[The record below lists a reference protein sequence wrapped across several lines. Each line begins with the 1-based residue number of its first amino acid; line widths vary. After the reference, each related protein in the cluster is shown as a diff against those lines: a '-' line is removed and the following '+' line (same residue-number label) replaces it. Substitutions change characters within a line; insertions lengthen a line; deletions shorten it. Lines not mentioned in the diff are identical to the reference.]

1 MKPAKPIYLDHAATT
16 PTDPQVVEAMLPY
29 FSEQYGNPS
38 SAHRFGRQAENAIE
52 SAREKLAQLLNCG
65 RSEIIFTGCGTES
78 DNMALRG
85 VAMQALAEGKRAH
98 IFTAHTEHHAVSHTA
113 EQLARLNL
121 AEVTWLQPE
130 PDGSITPQRL
140 QAALSALRPEQV
152 GLVSVMYANNEIGT
166 IQPIAALAE
175 VAHAYGALFHTDA
188 VQAAGQ
194 LSLDVQALGVDMLA
208 LSAHKFYG
216 PKGVGLLYLRRG
228 IRLYS
233 AQTGG
238 AQENNQRAGTH
249 NVPLIVG
256 MARALEL
263 AYADLPARVAHYTR
277 LRDRLIDGVLGRI
290 EGAYLTGA
298 EKARRLPN
306 HASFAFT
313 GVEANALLM
322 HLDLSGIAA
331 SSGSACN
338 TGNPKP
344 SDVLLAIG
352 LAPDL
357 ALSSLRL
364 TVGKQNTDADI
375 AYVLMTL
382 PTAIERLRAVRQAQ
396 GLL

>member
-1 MKPAKPIYLDHAATT
+1 MKPARPIYLDHAATT
-16 PTDPQVVEAMLPY
+16 PTDPRVVEAMLPY
-29 FSEQYGNPS
+29 FAEIYGNPS
-38 SAHRFGRQAENAIE
+38 SAHSFGRKAEGAVE
-52 SAREKLAQLLNCG
+52 TARERLAQLLNCS
-65 RSEIIFTGCGTES
+65 RTEIIFTSCGTES

-85 VAMQALAEGKRAH
+85 AAMQALSMGKRAH
-98 IFTAHTEHHAVSHTA
+98 IFTTQAEHHAVSHTA

-121 AEVTWLQPE
+121 ARLTWLTPE
-130 PDGSITPQRL
+130 PDGSLTPQAL
-140 QAALSALRPEQV
+140 EAALSALTPEEV
-152 GLVSVMYANNEIGT
+152 GLVSLMYANNEIGT

-175 VAHAYGALFHTDA
+175 VAHAHGALFHTDS

-216 PKGVGLLYLRRG
+216 PKGVGLLYMRRG
-228 IRLYS
+228 VSLFS

-238 AQENNQRAGTH
+238 SQENSHRAGTH

-263 AYADLPARVAHYTR
+263 AYADLPVRVAHYTR
-277 LRDRLIDGVLGRI
+277 LRDRLIDGVLDSV
-290 EGAYLTGA
+290 EGAQLTGA
-298 EKARRLPN
+298 EKGRRLPN

-313 GVEANALLM
+313 GIEANALLM

-344 SDVLLAIG
+344 SDVLLSVG
-352 LAPDL
+352 LAPEL
-357 ALSSLRL
+357 ALGSLRL
-364 TVGKQNTDADI
+364 TVGRQTTDEDI
-375 AYVLMTL
+375 RYVLTTL
-382 PTAIERLRAVRQAQ
+382 PTAVERLRAVRLAQ
-396 GLL
+396 HL